1 MPIEPSPR
9 SSEDMRR
16 QEEAAAVLRRVQMD
30 SAAIGGSSLAQHDRV
45 ETDPDDRIEVI
56 GKRIG
61 RILGGLAVMVI
72 LWQLVS
78 VLFAAR

>member
-1 MPIEPSPR
+1 MPIEPSSR

-30 SAAIGGSSLAQHDRV
+30 SAAIGGSLLAQHDRV
-45 ETDPDDRIEVI
+45 ETDPDDRIGVL